1 MTDDQAVTAAYDP
14 AAPER
19 WLQSRARARRR
30 RLAEA
35 RAAARRRVGRR
46 GTALVAA
53 AMMLGAGGATAAQ
66 QSAQP
71 AKPTART
78 GVSVLRLGSEG
89 AAVAHLQR
97 ALGIPADG
105 VFGRQTRRAVRIFQR
120 KRGLAVDGIAG
131 PVTLAA
137 LGLRSTP
144 AAPAPAGD
152 RSGILARIAACES
165 GGNPR
170 AVSPDGRYRGK
181 YQFSRATWRGLGGT
195 GDPAK
200 APEAEQDRRAAA
212 LLAREGTRPWPH
224 CGRRAR

>member
-1 MTDDQAVTAAYDP
+1 M
-14 AAPER
+14 PER
-19 WLQSRARARRR
+19 S
-30 RLAEA
+30 
-35 RAAARRRVGRR
+35 AA
-46 GTALVAA
+46 
-53 AMMLGAGGATAAQ
+53 GAGAGVLRRPSAASVTGPAMPSTAR
-66 QSAQP
+66 P
-71 AKPTART
+71 RLRWKIRTART

-181 YQFSRATWRGLGGT
+181 YQFSRATWRGVGGT